1 MEDIVSN
8 ARRKLN
14 AASIRGVLLVAGLI
28 AAIAQSWLVFAVVAV
43 VLIITASHAGDL
55 RGKRQ

>member
-1 MEDIVSN
+1 MSN

-14 AASIRGVLLVAGLI
+14 AASIHGVLLVAGLI
-28 AAIAQSWLVFAVVAV
+28 AAIAQSWLVFGLVAV

-55 RGKRQ
+55 RGKRRG